1 MSKKQQNE
9 KPMAEGNQFF
19 KHLMNFAEFT
29 KAVTF
34 CILGM

>member
-1 MSKKQQNE
+1 
-9 KPMAEGNQFF
+9 MAEGNQFF

-34 CILGM
+34 CILGMWS